1 MSETTLTE
9 HLAVRFARIA
19 LGHVGREYPNK
30 PDHVLAGPQDART
43 PRELHPVF
51 FGSYD
56 WHSCVHSY
64 WMLARLLRRY
74 PASEVADDIRA
85 LFDAQFV
92 AEKVA
97 AECAYLAA
105 PTARGF
111 KRPYGWGWLLKL
123 AAELSS
129 LDEMRWRDRI
139 APLAE
144 IFAQRFRDFLPLAT
158 YPVRVGTHFNTAFG
172 LRMAA
177 DYAEATQ
184 DDAFSALLRETALR
198 WYGADQDCPAWGEPS
213 GDDFQSSALIE
224 AECMRRLLSPGDFLP
239 WFDRFLPRLA
249 QHEPAT
255 LFRPATVT
263 DRSDGKLAHLD
274 GLNLSRAWC
283 WRALAGALPEADARR
298 AILLDAARRHLD
310 AGLPHIASDY
320 MGEHWLASFAVL
332 AIDAEG

>member
-1 MSETTLTE
+1 MTATSLTE
-9 HLAVRFARIA
+9 QLAVRFARIA

-43 PRELHPVF
+43 PRDLHPVF

-74 PASEVADDIRA
+74 PSSDVADEIRA

-92 AEKVA
+92 AEKIAV
-97 AECAYLAA
+97 ECAYLAA

-123 AAELSS
+123 AAELW
-129 LDEMRWRDRI
+129 LFDETRWRARI
-139 APLAE
+139 APLAG

-177 DYAEATQ
+177 DYATATK
-184 DDAFSALLRETALR
+184 DDAFGALLRETALR
-198 WYGADQDCPAWGEPS
+198 WYGADRDCPAWGEPS

-224 AECMRRLLSPGDFLP
+224 AECMRRLLSPSDFLP

-255 LFRPATVT
+255 LFHPATVT
-263 DRSDGKLAHLD
+263 DRTDGKLAHLD

-283 WRALAGALPEADARR
+283 WRALAAALPEADARR
-298 AILLDAARRHLD
+298 PILRDAARHHLD
-310 AGLPHIASDY
+310 AGLPHIAGDY

-332 AIDAEG
+332 AIDADE